1 MLNSLNNQDKI
12 GFENSFGQ
20 YLSGFPYST
29 HEAHEAHYHALF
41 QSAMLLAGADI
52 ITEGSVGDGRYDASY
67 IAPDGTVF
75 VFELKYCPLKGPDGV
90 KFSKEEES
98 KLKMEKSA
106 IEAMKQI
113 NETNYTKPFKGIGS
127 PIYKVALVVGGRT
140 EVLAVFEK
148 EDA

>member
-20 YLSGFPYST
+20 YLSGFSYST
-29 HEAHEAHYHALF
+29 HDAHEAHYHALF

-52 ITEGSVGDGRYDASY
+52 VTEGSRGDGKFDASY
-67 IAPDGTVF
+67 TASDGTVF
-75 VFELKYCPLKGPDGV
+75 VFELKYCPLKGPDSA
-90 KFSKEEES
+90 KLSTDES

-113 NETNYTKPFKGIGS
+113 VETNYTKPFRGVS
-127 PIYKVALVVGGRT
+127 YTIYKVALVLGGRT
-140 EVLAVFEK
+140 EVLAVFETEK
-148 EDA
+148 AC